1 MIGLETQLL
10 KKLKLNLMFK
20 TFILILVTF
29 FYITISSAEVINKI
43 EVSGNSRVSS
53 ETIQIY
59 GNVKINQDIQEQ
71 DINKILNNL
80 YSTNFFEDVKI
91 SLINK
96 TLKIT
101 VEEYPVINQLVII
114 GETSNRIMDEIKKI
128 LKLKA
133 KDSFILS
140 NLSSDVD
147 TIKNLYSSTGFNFV
161 QVDTKTRVIDDKNID
176 LIFEIQKGDP
186 TKISKII
193 FKGDKKVREKRLR
206 DVIASEED
214 KFWKFIS
221 RNTKFSRNLINLDIR
236 LLLNYYK
243 SMGYYDVKINS
254 SSAEIQN
261 SNNVIITYSID
272 AGNRYIIKKIT
283 TNVDPV
289 FDKNLF
295 YDLNNDYK
303 KITGDYY
310 SPFKI
315 KNLLE
320 KIDQLIED
328 NNLQFVEHNVE
339 EIIEGNAI
347 IVKFNIF
354 EGPKVLVERINVL
367 GNNVTNESVVRGEL
381 LLDEG
386 DPFTKLGL
394 EKSISEIKSRN
405 IFRSVESKVLQ
416 GSSSDLKVIDITVE
430 EQPTGE
436 IMAGAG
442 IGTSGGTVGFTVK
455 ENNWLGQG
463 KNIGFDI
470 ELDSESLSGVVS
482 YTDPNYDFLG
492 NSINYYISS
501 TSNDKPD
508 QGYEN
513 SLINA
518 GIGTSFEQYEDIFAK
533 LGVSASYDDLQTT
546 DAASDSLK
554 KQSGAFKEIE
564 GSYGFSYDR
573 RNRSFKPTNGSLLTF
588 NQSLPIYADRSF
600 ISNTISSSFY
610 EPISED
616 VIGAA
621 KFIFSAVNGIG
632 GDDVRVSKRKSLSS
646 KRLRGFERGKVGP
659 VDGKDHIGGNYAAVL
674 NFEVNLPKV
683 LPETTKT
690 DINFFLDF
698 GNVWGVDYDTQI
710 DESNKIRSSTGV
722 AAEWLSPVG
731 PMTFIFSQN
740 LSKASTDVT
749 ESFNFNLGTTF

>member
-10 KKLKLNLMFK
+10 KKLKLNLMIK
-20 TFILILVTF
+20 TFILILITF

-161 QVDTKTRVIDDKNID
+161 QVETKTRVIDDKNID
-176 LIFEIQKGDP
+176 LIFEIQKGEP

-221 RNTKFSRNLINLDIR
+221 RNTKFSRNLINLDTR
-236 LLLNYYK
+236 LLSNYYK

-261 SNNVIITYSID
+261 SNDVIITYSID

-295 YDLNNDYK
+295 YDLNDDYK

-339 EIIEGNAI
+339 EIIEENAI

-416 GSSSDLKVIDITVE
+416 GSSSDLKVIDIIVE

-470 ELDSESLSGVVS
+470 ELDSESLSGLVS

-513 SLINA
+513 SLVNA
-518 GIGTSFEQYEDIFAK
+518 GVGTRFEQYEDIFAS

-564 GSYGFSYDR
+564 GNYGFSYDR
-573 RNRSFKPTNGSLLTF
+573 RNRSFKPTDGSLLTF

-600 ISNTISSSFY
+600 VSNTISSSFY

-616 VIGAA
+616 VTGAV
-621 KFIFSAVNGIG
+621 KFIFSSVNGIG

-659 VDGKDHIGGNYAAVL
+659 VDGKDHVGGNYAAAL

-698 GNVWGVDYDTQI
+698 GNIWGVDYDTQI
-710 DESNKIRSSTGV
+710 DKSSKIRSSTGV
-722 AAEWLSPVG
+722 AAEWLSPLG

>member
-10 KKLKLNLMFK
+10 KKLKLNLMIK
-20 TFILILVTF
+20 TFILILITF

-128 LKLKA
+128 LNLKA

-161 QVDTKTRVIDDKNID
+161 QVETKTRVIDDKNID
-176 LIFEIQKGDP
+176 LIFEIQKGEP

-221 RNTKFSRNLINLDIR
+221 RNTKFSRNLINLDTR
-236 LLLNYYK
+236 LLSNYYK

-295 YDLNNDYK
+295 YDLNDDYK

-339 EIIEGNAI
+339 EIIEENAI

-416 GSSSDLKVIDITVE
+416 GSSSDLKVIDIIVE

-470 ELDSESLSGVVS
+470 ELDSESLSGLVS

-513 SLINA
+513 SLVNA
-518 GIGTSFEQYEDIFAK
+518 GVGTRFEQYEDIFAS

-564 GSYGFSYDR
+564 GNYGFSYDR
-573 RNRSFKPTNGSLLTF
+573 RNRSFKPTDGSLLTF

-600 ISNTISSSFY
+600 VSNTISSSFY

-616 VIGAA
+616 VTGAV
-621 KFIFSAVNGIG
+621 KFIFSSVNGIG

-659 VDGKDHIGGNYAAVL
+659 VDGKDHVGGNYAAAL

-698 GNVWGVDYDTQI
+698 GNIWGVDYDTQI
-710 DESNKIRSSTGV
+710 DKSSKIRSSTGV
-722 AAEWLSPVG
+722 AAEWLSPLG

>member
-10 KKLKLNLMFK
+10 KKLKLNLMIK
-20 TFILILVTF
+20 TFILILITF

-161 QVDTKTRVIDDKNID
+161 QVETKTRVIDDKNID
-176 LIFEIQKGDP
+176 LIFEIQKGEP

-221 RNTKFSRNLINLDIR
+221 RNTKFSRNLINLDTR
-236 LLLNYYK
+236 LLSNYYK

-295 YDLNNDYK
+295 YDLNDDYK

-339 EIIEGNAI
+339 EIIEENAI

-416 GSSSDLKVIDITVE
+416 GSSSDLKVIDIIVE

-470 ELDSESLSGVVS
+470 ELDSESLSGLVS

-513 SLINA
+513 SLVNA
-518 GIGTSFEQYEDIFAK
+518 GVGTRFEQYEDIFAS

-564 GSYGFSYDR
+564 GNYGFSYDR
-573 RNRSFKPTNGSLLTF
+573 RNRSFKPTDGSLLTF

-600 ISNTISSSFY
+600 VSNTISSSFY

-616 VIGAA
+616 VTGAV
-621 KFIFSAVNGIG
+621 KFIFSSVNGIG

-659 VDGKDHIGGNYAAVL
+659 VDGKDHVGGNYAAAL

-698 GNVWGVDYDTQI
+698 GNIWGVDYDTQI
-710 DESNKIRSSTGV
+710 DKSSKIRSSTGV
-722 AAEWLSPVG
+722 AAEWLSPLG

>member
-10 KKLKLNLMFK
+10 KKLKLNLMIK
-20 TFILILVTF
+20 TFILILITF
-29 FYITISSAEVINKI
+29 FNITISSAEVINKI

-161 QVDTKTRVIDDKNID
+161 QVETKTRVIDDKNID
-176 LIFEIQKGDP
+176 LIFEIQKGEP

-221 RNTKFSRNLINLDIR
+221 RNTKFSRNLINLDAR
-236 LLLNYYK
+236 LLSNYYK

-295 YDLNNDYK
+295 YDLNDDYK

-339 EIIEGNAI
+339 EIIEENAI

-416 GSSSDLKVIDITVE
+416 GSSSDLKVIDIIVE

-470 ELDSESLSGVVS
+470 ELDSESLSGLVS

-513 SLINA
+513 SLVNA
-518 GIGTSFEQYEDIFAK
+518 GVGTRFEQYEDIFAS

-564 GSYGFSYDR
+564 GNYGFSYDR
-573 RNRSFKPTNGSLLTF
+573 RNRSFKPTDGSLLTF

-600 ISNTISSSFY
+600 VSNTISSSFY

-616 VIGAA
+616 VTGAV
-621 KFIFSAVNGIG
+621 KFIFSSVNGIG

-659 VDGKDHIGGNYAAVL
+659 VDGKDHVGGNYAAAL

-698 GNVWGVDYDTQI
+698 GNIWGVDYDTQI
-710 DESNKIRSSTGV
+710 DKSSKIRSSTGV
-722 AAEWLSPVG
+722 AAEWLSPLG

>member
-1 MIGLETQLL
+1 
-10 KKLKLNLMFK
+10 
-20 TFILILVTF
+20 
-29 FYITISSAEVINKI
+29 
-43 EVSGNSRVSS
+43 
-53 ETIQIY
+53 
-59 GNVKINQDIQEQ
+59 
-71 DINKILNNL
+71 
-80 YSTNFFEDVKI
+80 
-91 SLINK
+91 
-96 TLKIT
+96 
-101 VEEYPVINQLVII
+101 
-114 GETSNRIMDEIKKI
+114 
-128 LKLKA
+128 
-133 KDSFILS
+133 
-140 NLSSDVD
+140 
-147 TIKNLYSSTGFNFV
+147 
-161 QVDTKTRVIDDKNID
+161 
-176 LIFEIQKGDP
+176 
-186 TKISKII
+186 
-193 FKGDKKVREKRLR
+193 
-206 DVIASEED
+206 
-214 KFWKFIS
+214 
-221 RNTKFSRNLINLDIR
+221 
-236 LLLNYYK
+236 
-243 SMGYYDVKINS
+243 MGYYDVKINS

-295 YDLNNDYK
+295 YDLNDDYK

-339 EIIEGNAI
+339 EIIEENAI

-416 GSSSDLKVIDITVE
+416 GSSSDLKVIDIIVE

-470 ELDSESLSGVVS
+470 ELDSESLSGLVS

-513 SLINA
+513 SLVNA
-518 GIGTSFEQYEDIFAK
+518 GVGTRFEQYEDIFAS

-564 GSYGFSYDR
+564 GNYGFSYDR
-573 RNRSFKPTNGSLLTF
+573 RNRSFKPTDGSLLTF

-600 ISNTISSSFY
+600 VSNTISSSFY

-616 VIGAA
+616 VTGAV
-621 KFIFSAVNGIG
+621 KFIFSSVNGIG

-659 VDGKDHIGGNYAAVL
+659 VDGKDHVGGNYAAAL

-698 GNVWGVDYDTQI
+698 GNIWGVDYDTQI
-710 DESNKIRSSTGV
+710 DKSSKIRSSTGV
-722 AAEWLSPVG
+722 AAEWLSPLG

>member
-10 KKLKLNLMFK
+10 KKLKLNLMIK
-20 TFILILVTF
+20 TFILILITF

-161 QVDTKTRVIDDKNID
+161 QVETKTRVIDDKNID
-176 LIFEIQKGDP
+176 LIFEIQKGEP

-221 RNTKFSRNLINLDIR
+221 RNTKFSRNLINLDAR
-236 LLLNYYK
+236 LLSNYYK

-261 SNNVIITYSID
+261 SNDVIITYSID

-295 YDLNNDYK
+295 YDLNDDYK

-339 EIIEGNAI
+339 EIIEENAI

-416 GSSSDLKVIDITVE
+416 GSSSDLKVIDIIVE

-470 ELDSESLSGVVS
+470 ELDSESLSGLVS

-513 SLINA
+513 SLVNA
-518 GIGTSFEQYEDIFAK
+518 GVGTRFEQYEDIFAS

-564 GSYGFSYDR
+564 GNYGFSYDR
-573 RNRSFKPTNGSLLTF
+573 RNRSFKPTDGSLLTF

-600 ISNTISSSFY
+600 VSNTISSSFY

-616 VIGAA
+616 VTGAV
-621 KFIFSAVNGIG
+621 KFIFSSVNGIG

-659 VDGKDHIGGNYAAVL
+659 VDGKDHVGGNYAAAL

-698 GNVWGVDYDTQI
+698 GNIWGVDYDTQI
-710 DESNKIRSSTGV
+710 DKSSKIRSSTGV
-722 AAEWLSPVG
+722 AAEWLSPLG

>member
-10 KKLKLNLMFK
+10 KKLKLNLMIK
-20 TFILILVTF
+20 TFILILITF

-161 QVDTKTRVIDDKNID
+161 QVETKTRVIDDKNID
-176 LIFEIQKGDP
+176 LIFEIQKGEP

-221 RNTKFSRNLINLDIR
+221 RNTKFSRNLINLDAR
-236 LLLNYYK
+236 LLSNYYK

-295 YDLNNDYK
+295 YDLNDDYK

-339 EIIEGNAI
+339 EIIEENAI

-416 GSSSDLKVIDITVE
+416 GSSSDLKVIDIIVE

-470 ELDSESLSGVVS
+470 ELDSESLSGLVS

-513 SLINA
+513 SLVNA
-518 GIGTSFEQYEDIFAK
+518 GVGTRFEQYEDIFAS

-564 GSYGFSYDR
+564 GNYGFSYDR
-573 RNRSFKPTNGSLLTF
+573 RNRSFKPTDGSLLTF

-600 ISNTISSSFY
+600 VSNTISSSFY

-616 VIGAA
+616 VTGAV
-621 KFIFSAVNGIG
+621 KFIFSSVNGIG

-659 VDGKDHIGGNYAAVL
+659 VDGKDHVGGNYAAAL

-698 GNVWGVDYDTQI
+698 GNIWGVDYDTQI
-710 DESNKIRSSTGV
+710 DKSSKIRSSTGV
-722 AAEWLSPVG
+722 AAEWLSPLG

>member
-1 MIGLETQLL
+1 MNGLDTQLL
-10 KKLKLNLMFK
+10 RRLKINLMFR
-20 TFILILVTF
+20 TFLIILVTF
-29 FYITISSAEVINKI
+29 LYTSILKAEVVSKI
-43 EVSGNSRVSS
+43 EIAGNSRVSD
-53 ETIQIY
+53 ETIKIY
-59 GNVKINQDIQEQ
+59 GNIRVNQDILEQ

-91 SLINK
+91 TLSNK
-96 TLKIT
+96 ILKIT

-114 GETSNRIMDEIKKI
+114 GETSSRIMDEIKKI
-128 LKLKA
+128 LKLKE

-147 TIKNLYSSTGFNFV
+147 TIKKLYSSTGFNFV
-161 QVDTKTRVIDDKNID
+161 QVETKTREIDKKNID
-176 LIFEIQKGDP
+176 LVFEIQKGEP

-193 FKGDKKVREKRLR
+193 FKGDKKIREKRLR

-221 RNTKFSRNLINLDIR
+221 RNTKFSSNLINLDTR
-236 LLLNYYK
+236 LLSNYYK
-243 SMGYYDVKINS
+243 SIGYYDVKINS
-254 SSAEIQN
+254 SSAEVQN
-261 SNNVIITYSID
+261 TNDVIITYSIE
-272 AGNRYIIKKIT
+272 AGNRYIIKKIS
-283 TNVDPV
+283 TNIDPV

-295 YDLNNDYK
+295 YVLNDEYRK
-303 KITGDYY
+303 VTGDYY

-315 KNLLE
+315 KKLLE
-320 KIDQLIED
+320 KIDKLIED

-339 EIIEGNAI
+339 ETVDGDTIV
-347 IVKFNIF
+347 VKFNIF
-354 EGPKVLVERINVL
+354 EGKKVLVERINIL
-367 GNNVTNESVVRGEL
+367 GNNVTNESVIRGEL
-381 LLDEG
+381 LIDEG

-394 EKSISEIKSRN
+394 DKSISEIKSRN
-405 IFRSVESKVLQ
+405 IFSSVESKVLE
-416 GSSSDLKVIDITVE
+416 GSSADLKVIEIIVE

-442 IGTSGGTVGFTVK
+442 VGTSGGTLGFTIK
-455 ENNWLGQG
+455 ENNWLGEG

-470 ELDSESLSGVVS
+470 ELDSESLSGTVS
-482 YTDPNYDFLG
+482 YVDPNYDFLG
-492 NSINYYISS
+492 NSINYFVSS

-518 GIGTSFEQYEDIFAK
+518 GIGTRFEQYDDVFAS

-546 DAASDSLK
+546 SAASESLK
-554 KQSGAFKEIE
+554 KQSGDFKEIE

-573 RNRSFKPTNGSLLTF
+573 RNRSFKPTDGSLFTF

-621 KFIFSAVNGIG
+621 KFLFTSVNGIG
-632 GDDVRVSKRKSLSS
+632 GDDVRISKRKSLSS
-646 KRLRGFERGKVGP
+646 KRLRGFEKGRVGP
-659 VDGKDHIGGNYAAVL
+659 IDGKDHVGGNYAAAL
-674 NFEVNLPKV
+674 NFEASLPNV

-698 GNVWGVDYDTQI
+698 GNIWGVDYDDKI
-710 DESNKIRSSTGV
+710 DKNNKIRSSTGV
-722 AAEWLSPVG
+722 AAEWLSPLG

-740 LSKASTDVT
+740 LSKASTDIT

>member
-1 MIGLETQLL
+1 MI
-10 KKLKLNLMFK
+10 K
-20 TFILILVTF
+20 TFILILITF

-161 QVDTKTRVIDDKNID
+161 QVETKTRVIDDKNID
-176 LIFEIQKGDP
+176 LIFEIQKGEP

-221 RNTKFSRNLINLDIR
+221 RNTKFSRNLINLDAR
-236 LLLNYYK
+236 LLSNYYK

-295 YDLNNDYK
+295 YDLNDDYK

-339 EIIEGNAI
+339 EIIEENAI

-416 GSSSDLKVIDITVE
+416 GSSSDLKVIDIIVE

-470 ELDSESLSGVVS
+470 ELDSESLSGLVS

-513 SLINA
+513 SLVNA
-518 GIGTSFEQYEDIFAK
+518 GVGTRFEQYEDIFAS

-564 GSYGFSYDR
+564 GNYGFSYDR
-573 RNRSFKPTNGSLLTF
+573 RNRSFKPTDGSLLTF

-600 ISNTISSSFY
+600 VSNTNSSSFY

-616 VIGAA
+616 VTGAV
-621 KFIFSAVNGIG
+621 KFIFSSVNGIG

-659 VDGKDHIGGNYAAVL
+659 VDGKDHVGGNYAAAL

-698 GNVWGVDYDTQI
+698 GNIWGVDYDTQI
-710 DESNKIRSSTGV
+710 DKSSKIRSSTGV
-722 AAEWLSPVG
+722 AAEWLSPLG